1 MSSRDDRRRRERSW
15 EKDDRDRDRDR
26 DNRNRDRHRDR
37 ERRGSEY
44 RRRRDSRSRSPRPSH
59 GDRDRDGRSG
69 QYDLYHIYVS
79 TDGSAYIKTDEIMS
93 KTTTLGGVARGKTTD
108 SETTDGLTTEMRNVT
123 REEDLPRIVVITTK
137 TTNLFVQEPTT

>member
-1 MSSRDDRRRRERSW
+1 
-15 EKDDRDRDRDR
+15 
-26 DNRNRDRHRDR
+26 
-37 ERRGSEY
+37 
-44 RRRRDSRSRSPRPSH
+44 
-59 GDRDRDGRSG
+59 
-69 QYDLYHIYVS
+69 
-79 TDGSAYIKTDEIMS
+79 MS